1 MEGLE
6 LLATFRVASE
16 SLPTHA
22 AAADTR
28 GSPEERRGADM
39 LAPTHDAVRNQ
50 ENVVRLSGLLD
61 VRSVGDVRQL
71 LNDLIDN
78 SAGDVIVDLGAVD
91 AMDATGLGLLVAT
104 HRRTQLLGR
113 QLVLRHPVPSVVR
126 ILAVTRLHRI
136 LRVERTP
143 LPISA

>member
-1 MEGLE
+1 
-6 LLATFRVASE
+6 
-16 SLPTHA
+16 
-22 AAADTR
+22 
-28 GSPEERRGADM
+28 M
-39 LAPTHDAVRNQ
+39 LAPTHDAVRKQ

>member
-1 MEGLE
+1 
-6 LLATFRVASE
+6 
-16 SLPTHA
+16 
-22 AAADTR
+22 
-28 GSPEERRGADM
+28 M

-136 LRVERTP
+136 LRVERMP